1 MEGHRA
7 RVAEAR
13 AVGLKKSKVPTMEPR
28 MKLIVTVVLEIAV
41 VSLAC
46 IALGGCEDSQKSK
59 KTPISG
65 TATFPKA
72 SFQKGEKLE

>member
-1 MEGHRA
+1 
-7 RVAEAR
+7 
-13 AVGLKKSKVPTMEPR
+13 
-28 MKLIVTVVLEIAV
+28 MKLIVAVALELAV
-41 VSLAC
+41 AALIC

-65 TATFPKA
+65 TASFPKA

>member
-1 MEGHRA
+1 
-7 RVAEAR
+7 
-13 AVGLKKSKVPTMEPR
+13 
-28 MKLIVTVVLEIAV
+28 MKLIVAVALEIAV
-41 VSLAC
+41 VALAC

-65 TATFPKA
+65 TASFPKA